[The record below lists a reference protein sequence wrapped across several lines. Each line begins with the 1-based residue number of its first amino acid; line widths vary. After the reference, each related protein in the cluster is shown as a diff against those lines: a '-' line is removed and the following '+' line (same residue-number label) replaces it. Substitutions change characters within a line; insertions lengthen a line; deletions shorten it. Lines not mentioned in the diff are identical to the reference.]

1 MKNFLTPQEAETA
14 FYQAFENTDIE
25 LMLMVWSQ
33 DDDITCIHPMSQCL
47 RGKAVL
53 ESWRD
58 IFQQSPKMKFQ
69 LSDVRIYTGQDI
81 SIHTLCENLT
91 IIHNPH
97 STSSLLATNVYR
109 WQQGSWRMI
118 LHHTSIIAIES
129 PIEIETKKT
138 KKTLH

>member
-1 MKNFLTPQEAETA
+1 MKNFLTPQEAEAA
-14 FYQAFENTDIE
+14 FYQAFENADIE
-25 LMLMVWSQ
+25 LMLSVWSE

-53 ESWRD
+53 NSWQN
-58 IFQQSPKMKFQ
+58 IFQQSPNMKFQ
-69 LSDVRIYTGQDI
+69 LSDVCIYTGQDI

-91 IIHNPH
+91 VIHNPH

-118 LHHTSIIAIES
+118 VHHTSIMVIES
-129 PIEIETKKT
+129 PVEAEIETKKI
-138 KKTLH
+138 LH